1 MTIPPEIIG
10 LIDQLNRELDLIEQS
25 AINGLNIARPI
36 LYRFPENAILIG
48 LFATLN
54 NNLLFVDISRRRIQL
69 TIDSISLPD
78 IAVELIQEA
87 GEDLAELLGRTL
99 ENKILVS
106 RALAILEGL
115 Q

>member
-1 MTIPPEIIG
+1 MTITSEITA
-10 LIDQLNRELDLIEQS
+10 LLNQLNQELDQIENL
-25 AINGLNIARPI
+25 ATNGLNIIRPI
-36 LYRFPENAILIG
+36 LYAFPENYSLIR

-54 NNLLFVDISRRRIQL
+54 NNLIFVDTSRRRIQL
-69 TIDSISLPD
+69 TIDSISAPN
-78 IAVELIQEA
+78 ITVEVIQEA

-106 RALAILEGL
+106 RTIAILEEL